1 MNIIPKN
8 KHLLVEVVKDP
19 EKEEVTILLPDD
31 YHAGLSKEYEL
42 VKVLASA
49 TECAGYQPSYKEGQ
63 YVLVEGHMIKNVPVL
78 GENFNL
84 VQENYVIAVVGDIE
98 V

>member
-8 KHLLVEVVKDP
+8 KYLLIEMVEEPK
-19 EKEEVTILLPDD
+19 EEEVTILLPED
-31 YHAGLSKEYEL
+31 YHASLSKEYEL
-42 VKVLASA
+42 VKILASA
-49 TECAGYQPSYKEGQ
+49 TESAGYQPSYKQGQ
-63 YVLVEGHMIKNVPVL
+63 YALVEGHMVKSVPVL
-78 GENFNL
+78 GENFHL

>member
-8 KHLLVEVVKDP
+8 KYLLIEMVEEPK
-19 EKEEVTILLPDD
+19 EEEVTILLPDD
-31 YHAGLSKEYEL
+31 YHASLSKEYEL
-42 VKVLASA
+42 VRILASA
-49 TECAGYQPSYKEGQ
+49 TESADYLPSYKQGQ
-63 YVLVEGHMIKNVPVL
+63 YALVEGHMVKNVPVL
-78 GENFNL
+78 GENFHL